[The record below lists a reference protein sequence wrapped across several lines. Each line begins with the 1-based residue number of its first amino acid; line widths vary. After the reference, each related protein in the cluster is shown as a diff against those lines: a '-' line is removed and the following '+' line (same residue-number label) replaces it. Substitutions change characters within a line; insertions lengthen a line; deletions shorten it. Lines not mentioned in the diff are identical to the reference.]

1 MASDEELARHVSQ
14 VEGCRGHGG
23 ASAVEELDEY
33 REAAGEIH
41 NELARRIE
49 RVDEEAADEADLASV
64 VERLERL
71 ESRLDDLESRL

>member
-14 VEGCRGHGG
+14 MEGCRGHGDT
-23 ASAVEELDEY
+23 SAVAELDEY

-49 RVDEEAADEADLASV
+49 RVDDESADETDLAAV
-64 VERLERL
+64 VERLDRL
-71 ESRLDDLESRL
+71 EARLDDLESRL